1 MLRLLRRLEHKRRTK
16 TRKRTSR
23 SAVGTGGLLAV
34 AFLLLLYPLGFA
46 AAPFLAFIALLA
58 ILSLGGAIIGLMLL

>member
-1 MLRLLRRLEHKRRTK
+1 LGLLRRLEHKQRTK

-34 AFLLLLYPLGFA
+34 AFLVMFLPLGFV
-46 AAPFLAFIALLA
+46 AAPFLAIIALLA
-58 ILSLGGAIIGLMLL
+58 ILSLGGAMVGFLLL